1 MSNEIEMTEK
11 WPYGKAY
18 MWKGNVIGVVP
29 GLGDNT
35 FIVARKTR
43 GGHKRVKSPNLPVC
57 STPEEAQAHL
67 DDFAADRGLREARD
81 E

>member
-43 GGHKRVKSPNLPVC
+43 GGLLRYSAGNKVL
-57 STPEEAQAHL
+57 
-67 DDFAADRGLREARD
+67 ADRVLATLGELESLSRTTRKEPNNR
-81 E
+81 